1 MSFSYSYQPTAV
13 VRARCRGLQFV
24 LASLV
29 VAAVSSSTVAA
40 IAASG
45 DREICESAG
54 VDDAVAACTRLIDD
68 GRAQGT
74 ALGQLYYKRGAAYLA
89 KYQRVPGLADIDR
102 AIELKPDLAEAYIAR
117 ARANGFNNHDKE
129 RLRRVLADYTKAIE
143 LKPDSY
149 EAFYYRGTF
158 NDWQKSYDAALADYN
173 RALEIKGDDIQTLH
187 MRSRLYQHIGEYER
201 ALADCE
207 ALVRHD
213 PWEDRLLHRGAAY
226 VAVGDYERALADYDA
241 YERRKPG
248 GPSIH
253 SGRAAA
259 FEAKGDYERALSEY
273 NEAIRIA
280 PNVVGLYSARAWT
293 YYKLGRFTE
302 GLADVDQVLA
312 AGWKSS
318 AYTYSVR
325 GHILEAM
332 GRKAAAITD
341 LATALSLDPGK
352 RTRDRIVA
360 ALERLGG

>member
-1 MSFSYSYQPTAV
+1 MPRPAICSRITG
-13 VRARCRGLQFV
+13 RGRGFFMHRGGDC
-24 LASLV
+24 
-29 VAAVSSSTVAA
+29 
-40 IAASG
+40 G
-45 DREICESAG
+45 DREICESAR
-54 VDDAVAACTRLIDD
+54 VDDAIAACTRLIDD

-129 RLRRVLADYTKAIE
+129 RLKRVLADYTKAID
-143 LKPDSY
+143 LKPDNY

-173 RALEIKGDDIQTLH
+173 RALEIKPDDIKTLH

-207 ALVRHD
+207 ALVRLD
-213 PWEDRLLHRGAAY
+213 PSEERLLHRGAAY

-273 NEAIRIA
+273 NEAPHCSECRWPIL
-280 PNVVGLYSARAWT
+280 GARLDVLQAGQVRRGFGRCGPS
-293 YYKLGRFTE
+293 LGR
-302 GLADVDQVLA
+302 
-312 AGWKSS
+312 
-318 AYTYSVR
+318 R
-325 GHILEAM
+325 LE
-332 GRKAAAITD
+332 
-341 LATALSLDPGK
+341 
-352 RTRDRIVA
+352 
-360 ALERLGG
+360 E